1 MPLIPDISVDKSPA
15 EMSNVGIIQT
25 EDDLDMA
32 NKTSLKPRKKAV
44 KKLDKAVKRAVKKES
59 PKKSLSRLL
68 MTRWKKQP
76 QKSQP

>member
-44 KKLDKAVKRAVKKES
+44 KKLDKASKGR
-59 PKKSLSRLL
+59 
-68 MTRWKKQP
+68 
-76 QKSQP
+76 